1 MQCLERIVRVEVLKA
16 QVVDFLLQQRNI
28 SWMYQMQCNAA
39 VFQDT
44 KKAFNFD
51 VLADLI

>member
-1 MQCLERIVRVEVLKA
+1 MQCLERIVRVAILQA
-16 QVVDFLLQQRNI
+16 QVVGFLLQQRNV
-28 SWMYQMQCNAA
+28 SWMYQMQCNAS

-44 KKAFNFD
+44 EKAFNFD